1 MNTKAI
7 IVSLKNKK
15 KLEKKGFIVK
25 EPTLPPHF
33 EKIIKKRADEM
44 AQFDMYEVTVNL
56 DMYDDNHPIHAII

>member
-25 EPTLPPHF
+25 EPTLPPHL